1 MGWRT
6 ATQIGSSKPLKR
18 RTATIKHYAGA
29 EPRISLGSGYVKD
42 RQSEDSYDRYQL
54 DKAQQPEGLEDKMPF
69 YPPSD
74 AVK

>member
-1 MGWRT
+1 MPVLNP
-6 ATQIGSSKPLKR
+6 GSAAASLVNS
-18 RTATIKHYAGA
+18 
-29 EPRISLGSGYVKD
+29 ISSVGSGYVKD

>member
-1 MGWRT
+1 MPVLNP
-6 ATQIGSSKPLKR
+6 GSAAASLVNS
-18 RTATIKHYAGA
+18 
-29 EPRISLGSGYVKD
+29 ISSVGSGYVKD

-69 YPPSD
+69 YPPSG